1 MNILQHKS
9 WHVYS
14 QKNQDRVKRDE
25 AKAEVEEK
33 QTQERAIA
41 ADREHRLAVLRQRAA
56 RRYANEPAPGEQEG
70 DDDTTAGLLAP
81 VPNDT
86 VAVTKT
92 KSKGEHVNFWAN
104 LEKQDTASKKG
115 NPEYEAEVKA
125 KEKKWERIIATHLDS
140 AVRGPTPWYIAPQAG
155 SMATSR
161 NKNDDHDF
169 VKVREDPLQN
179 MRSML
184 DKRKVAQEAKGER
197 ERSRSPS
204 SRKRIWTSK
213 QSQPVI
219 KDPPESNTMAKLRME
234 RLSREQAEKAKAM
247 ALLNPDY
254 IDPTVHH
261 QPAGRYNQQF
271 NPQATT
277 HAQSTF
283 RSHRGDRDGRNDHR
297 RESRVSKSP
306 EARESHESRY
316 GRHRDDRHR
325 RNRDSSSCEE
335 DRYRIDHEDKYRRS
349 RSSSNREDRGSFDEY
364 QYTGSEGSRRR
375 ERDRDRHLGRSSRS
389 HHQ

>member
-25 AKAEVEEK
+25 AKAEAEEN

-56 RRYANEPAPGEQEG
+56 RRYTNEPVPGEQEE
-70 DDDTTAGLLAP
+70 DDDTTP
-81 VPNDT
+81 PNDT

-92 KSKGEHVNFWAN
+92 ESKGGHVNFWAD
-104 LEKQDTASKKG
+104 LEKQDTTSKKG

-125 KEKKWERIIATHLDS
+125 KEKKWERTIAMHLDS
-140 AVRGPTPWYIAPQAG
+140 AVKGPTPWYTTPQAG

-204 SRKRIWTSK
+204 SRKHIRTSR
-213 QSQPVI
+213 QSQPAI
-219 KDPPESNTMAKLRME
+219 KDTP
-234 RLSREQAEKAKAM
+234 
-247 ALLNPDY
+247 
-254 IDPTVHH
+254 V
-261 QPAGRYNQQF
+261 
-271 NPQATT
+271 
-277 HAQSTF
+277 
-283 RSHRGDRDGRNDHR
+283 
-297 RESRVSKSP
+297 RV
-306 EARESHESRY
+306 
-316 GRHRDDRHR
+316 
-325 RNRDSSSCEE
+325 
-335 DRYRIDHEDKYRRS
+335 
-349 RSSSNREDRGSFDEY
+349 
-364 QYTGSEGSRRR
+364 
-375 ERDRDRHLGRSSRS
+375 
-389 HHQ
+389 

>member
-92 KSKGEHVNFWAN
+92 KSKGDHVNFWAN

-184 DKRKVAQEAKGER
+184 DKRKIAQEAKGER

-219 KDPPESNTMAKLRME
+219 KDPPDSNTMAKLRME

-283 RSHRGDRDGRNDHR
+283 LLKF
-297 RESRVSKSP
+297 EKAMRVDTGGTAMTDTEDTETQVVMRKIGTELTMRTSIVEAEAQATVRTEVVLTSISTQ
-306 EARESHESRY
+306 EARVVVEETETETDILAGHQEAITNRHSRLDQ
-316 GRHRDDRHR
+316 H
-325 RNRDSSSCEE
+325 
-335 DRYRIDHEDKYRRS
+335 
-349 RSSSNREDRGSFDEY
+349 
-364 QYTGSEGSRRR
+364 
-375 ERDRDRHLGRSSRS
+375 
-389 HHQ
+389 

>member
-14 QKNQDRVKRDE
+14 QRNQDRVKRDE
-25 AKAEVEEK
+25 AKAEAEEK

-41 ADREHRLAVLRQRAA
+41 ADREHRLAVLRKRAA
-56 RRYANEPAPGEQEG
+56 RRYANEPAPGEQEE
-70 DDDTTAGLLAP
+70 DDDTTPGPLAP
-81 VPNDT
+81 VPKDT

-92 KSKGEHVNFWAN
+92 KSKGDHVNFWAD
-104 LEKQDTASKKG
+104 LEKQDTAIKKG

-125 KEKKWERIIATHLDS
+125 KEKRWERTIATHLDS
-140 AVRGPTPWYIAPQAG
+140 VIKGPTPWYAAPQAG

-169 VKVREDPLQN
+169 VKVREDPLQS

-184 DKRKVAQEAKGER
+184 DKRKVALEAKGER

-204 SRKRIWTSK
+204 SQKHIRTSK
-213 QSQPVI
+213 QSQPAI
-219 KDPPESNTMAKLRME
+219 KDAPESSTMAKLRME
-234 RLSREQAEKAKAM
+234 RLLREQSEKTKAM

-254 IDPTVHH
+254 IDPAVHH

-271 NPQATT
+271 NPHATS

-283 RSHRGDRDGRNDHR
+283 RSHRGDRGGQSDHR
-297 RESRVSKSP
+297 RESRVSRSP
-306 EARESHESRY
+306 EGRGGHERRY
-316 GRHRDDRHR
+316 RGYRDDRYR
-325 RNRDSSSCEE
+325 GDRDSSSREE
-335 DRYRIDHEDKYRRS
+335 DRYKIGPEDKYRRG
-349 RSSSNREDRGSFDEY
+349 RGSSNREDRGSYSEDRH
-364 QYTGSEGSRRR
+364 TRSEGSHK
-375 ERDRDRHLGRSSRS
+375 RDRDRD
-389 HHQ
+389 